1 MKILWLLF
9 PAIYVMNCLLIME
22 SIKNVVYKA
31 FKVVKQ
37 NISENDNAPG
47 KFHTK
52 SEDDSSN
59 IAKWTS

>member
-22 SIKNVVYKA
+22 SMQNVVYKA

-52 SEDDSSN
+52 SENDSSN
-59 IAKWTS
+59 IEKWTS